1 MRNIYAAKD
10 CLYTRIYYW
19 QVKGRP
25 MVLRLACLLQKLIP
39 NSENYIASVMVQ
51 KPKMDVNNIIQQ
63 FANRA

>member
-1 MRNIYAAKD
+1 
-10 CLYTRIYYW
+10 
-19 QVKGRP
+19 